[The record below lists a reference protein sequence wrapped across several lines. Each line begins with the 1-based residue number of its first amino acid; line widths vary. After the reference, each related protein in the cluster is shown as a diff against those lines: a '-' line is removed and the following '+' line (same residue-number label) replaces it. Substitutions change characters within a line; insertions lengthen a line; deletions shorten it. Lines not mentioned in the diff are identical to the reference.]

1 MALPTTLRESAP
13 HRPRPTF
20 TDTLRDAANGPYR
33 YLVLL
38 SHMRSYSSVLAHVL
52 GSSPEV
58 EGSGETHVR
67 YRNVL
72 DLWRLR
78 RRIQATTG
86 RPLQGRWLL
95 DKVLH
100 NQVRPIDRFVGHER
114 MRVLM
119 FLRRPGPAIASMVH
133 LARQR
138 GEGTGGFA
146 DPQVCCDYYVTRLHR
161 LRADGERYGRHA
173 LYFDAEAVVER
184 PHALL
189 AEVAD
194 WVGLKQP
201 LSTRY
206 RLAAST
212 GVEGYGD
219 WLPNIRRGE
228 VLGRDQSTVRNAP
241 PLDPAVLAEAQA
253 AYERCRTALMRH
265 CAVAST
271 LAPAAGTD

>member
-1 MALPTTLRESAP
+1 MALPTTLRETAP
-13 HRPRPTF
+13 RRPRPTL

-67 YRNVL
+67 YRNAL

-78 RRIQATTG
+78 RRIRETTG

-100 NQVRPIDRFVGHER
+100 NEVRPIDRFVGRER
-114 MRVLM
+114 LRVLV
-119 FLRRPGPAIASMVH
+119 FLRRPESALASMMH

-138 GEGTGGFA
+138 GGGARFA
-146 DPQVCCDYYVTRLHR
+146 DPQACCDYYVSRLHR
-161 LRADGERYGRHA
+161 LRADGERYGRDA
-173 LYFDAEAVVER
+173 LYFDAEAMVDQ

-194 WVGLKQP
+194 WVGLAAP

-228 VLGRDQSTVRNAP
+228 VLGREASTVREP
-241 PLDPAVLAEAQA
+241 LPLDATVLAEARG
-253 AYERCRTALMRH
+253 AYERCRTALMRS
-265 CAVAST
+265 CSVAPVT
-271 LAPAAGTD
+271 GRA